1 MSEDAAFPTLSF
13 ISALSWAWFNLSV
26 MIYIVIN
33 LIFFSLIKFLFWF
46 FPPKY
51 QFPAMFPICTA
62 IFSFSAWLYFP
73 STLYI
78 DFCTSLIF
86 FVSCW
91 SHLPFLWIS
100 NSLSS
105 ISTTAISRDG
115 SWGAV
120 IGRGPVLA
128 WSFTSPTSVLW
139 SGYLLI
145 LPSNRF
151 LRRQSL
157 LLPREE
163 AMSCCKSF
171 NSSLQEEVEKY
182 GKSM

>member
-1 MSEDAAFPTLSF
+1 MFEYATFSTLSF
-13 ISALSWAWFNLSV
+13 ISALSLAWFNLSV
-26 MIYIVIN
+26 IIYIVIN
-33 LIFFSLIKFLFWF
+33 LIFFTYKISVLIFS
-46 FPPKY
+46 PKY
-51 QFPAMFPICTA
+51 QFPAMFPICTT
-62 IFSFSAWLYFP
+62 IFSFSTWLYFP

-78 DFCTSLIF
+78 DFCTLFIL
-86 FVSCW
+86 FVSSW
-91 SHLPFLWIS
+91 SHLSFLWIS

-105 ISTTAISRDG
+105 ISTTAVSRAG

-120 IGRGPVLA
+120 ICRGPVLA

-145 LPSNRF
+145 LRSKRF

-163 AMSCCKSF
+163 TMSCCKSY
-171 NSSLQEEVEKY
+171 NSNLQEDVEKY
-182 GKSM
+182 GKSI